1 MDPLRKLAVTMIV
14 NPTSQV
20 EAVIVSICLI
30 ILLLET
36 PIKHAELTFLNIF
49 ATAIP
54 MLVTVWSILWTLSM
68 QRVIV
73 PERAQLDHAKEADG
87 KKSTTRTA
95 TQGLWELS
103 SAAILQENGWRLRIA
118 FIKSKILYRTK
129 DWLILI
135 KGYEVA
141 QPGRSV
147 NIYDR
152 RVSAMQSDDNDSI
165 LARIAAGE
173 DGSFEL
179 LIEKYGNLVWS
190 IGKKFLYRQSDVED
204 AVQEVFIS
212 IWKSADKFD
221 PSKAKEITFISM
233 IARRRFIDHLRK
245 ISKHKNLESI
255 DEDNS
260 RHKLYK
266 ESILNEST
274 DLQLIK
280 NAIKNLD
287 IDDQELLN
295 LSIYQGY
302 SHSEISK
309 LLNLPLGT
317 VKTKIRRN
325 LLKLK
330 EVFDT
335 NETNTI
341 LNLNN
346 A

>member
-1 MDPLRKLAVTMIV
+1 MA
-14 NPTSQV
+14 Q
-20 EAVIVSICLI
+20 
-30 ILLLET
+30 
-36 PIKHAELTFLNIF
+36 
-49 ATAIP
+49 TA
-54 MLVTVWSILWTLSM
+54 S
-68 QRVIV
+68 
-73 PERAQLDHAKEADG
+73 
-87 KKSTTRTA
+87 
-95 TQGLWELS
+95 
-103 SAAILQENGWRLRIA
+103 
-118 FIKSKILYRTK
+118 
-129 DWLILI
+129 
-135 KGYEVA
+135 
-141 QPGRSV
+141 SV
-147 NIYDR
+147 NIENR

-190 IGKKFLYRQSDVED
+190 IGKKFLYRQSDLED
-204 AVQEVFIS
+204 AVQEVFIA
-212 IWKSADKFD
+212 IWKSANKFD
-221 PSKAKEITFISM
+221 ANKAKEITFVSM

-255 DEDNS
+255 DDDNS
-260 RHKLYK
+260 GHQLYK

-280 NAIKNLD
+280 NAIKSLD
-287 IDDQELLN
+287 INDQELLN

-309 LLNLPLGT
+309 LLNVPLGT
-317 VKTKIRRN
+317 VKTRIRRN
-325 LLKLK
+325 LIKLK
-330 EVFDT
+330 EVFET

>member
-1 MDPLRKLAVTMIV
+1 MA
-14 NPTSQV
+14 Q
-20 EAVIVSICLI
+20 
-30 ILLLET
+30 
-36 PIKHAELTFLNIF
+36 
-49 ATAIP
+49 TA
-54 MLVTVWSILWTLSM
+54 S
-68 QRVIV
+68 
-73 PERAQLDHAKEADG
+73 
-87 KKSTTRTA
+87 
-95 TQGLWELS
+95 
-103 SAAILQENGWRLRIA
+103 
-118 FIKSKILYRTK
+118 
-129 DWLILI
+129 
-135 KGYEVA
+135 
-141 QPGRSV
+141 SV
-147 NIYDR
+147 NIENR

-204 AVQEVFIS
+204 AVQEVFIA
-212 IWKSADKFD
+212 IWKSANKFD
-221 PSKAKEITFISM
+221 ANKAKEITFVSM

-255 DEDNS
+255 DDDN
-260 RHKLYK
+260 RGHQLYK

-280 NAIKNLD
+280 NAIKSLD
-287 IDDQELLN
+287 INDQELLN

-309 LLNLPLGT
+309 LLNVPLGT
-317 VKTKIRRN
+317 VKTRIRRN
-325 LLKLK
+325 LIKLK
-330 EVFDT
+330 EVFET
-335 NETNTI
+335 NETSTI

>member
-1 MDPLRKLAVTMIV
+1 MA
-14 NPTSQV
+14 Q
-20 EAVIVSICLI
+20 
-30 ILLLET
+30 
-36 PIKHAELTFLNIF
+36 
-49 ATAIP
+49 TA
-54 MLVTVWSILWTLSM
+54 S
-68 QRVIV
+68 
-73 PERAQLDHAKEADG
+73 
-87 KKSTTRTA
+87 
-95 TQGLWELS
+95 
-103 SAAILQENGWRLRIA
+103 
-118 FIKSKILYRTK
+118 
-129 DWLILI
+129 
-135 KGYEVA
+135 
-141 QPGRSV
+141 SV
-147 NIYDR
+147 NIENR

-165 LARIAAGE
+165 LARLAAGE

-179 LIEKYGNLVWS
+179 VIEKYGNLVWS

-204 AVQEVFIS
+204 AVQEVFIA
-212 IWKSADKFD
+212 IWKSANKFD
-221 PSKAKEITFISM
+221 ANKAKEITFVSM

-255 DEDNS
+255 DDDN
-260 RHKLYK
+260 RGHQLYK

-280 NAIKNLD
+280 NAIKSLD

-309 LLNLPLGT
+309 LLNVPLGT
-317 VKTKIRRN
+317 VKTRIRRN
-325 LLKLK
+325 LIKLK
-330 EVFDT
+330 EVFET

>member
-1 MDPLRKLAVTMIV
+1 MA
-14 NPTSQV
+14 Q
-20 EAVIVSICLI
+20 
-30 ILLLET
+30 
-36 PIKHAELTFLNIF
+36 
-49 ATAIP
+49 TA
-54 MLVTVWSILWTLSM
+54 S
-68 QRVIV
+68 
-73 PERAQLDHAKEADG
+73 
-87 KKSTTRTA
+87 
-95 TQGLWELS
+95 
-103 SAAILQENGWRLRIA
+103 
-118 FIKSKILYRTK
+118 
-129 DWLILI
+129 
-135 KGYEVA
+135 
-141 QPGRSV
+141 SV
-147 NIYDR
+147 NIENR

-179 LIEKYGNLVWS
+179 LIEKYGNLEWS

-204 AVQEVFIS
+204 AVQEVFIA

-221 PSKAKEITFISM
+221 PNKAKEITFVSM

-255 DEDNS
+255 DDDNS
-260 RHKLYK
+260 GHQLYK

-280 NAIKNLD
+280 NAIKSLD
-287 IDDQELLN
+287 INDQELLN

-309 LLNLPLGT
+309 LLNVPLGT
-317 VKTKIRRN
+317 VKTRIRRN
-325 LLKLK
+325 LIKLK
-330 EVFDT
+330 EVFET
-335 NETNTI
+335 NETSTI